1 MIYDSFLKIILKL
14 VIYLGA
20 WSLAQVSDA
29 KSIEVSLILCLI
41 KQELNHT
48 QFLTNELS
56 PTMLSNIVSH
66 LNLTQSE
73 LLLACDRENRA
84 HSQQWLVYSYLQT
97 GKYRKSVN
105 VLTDLVLSNEIYPFD
120 NYYLPYIY
128 GARAF
133 LVIHVFFWS
142 MYEKENNQDIFTRTM
157 DEILFK
163 MDSNPIRI
171 LTDNMTDNSSF
182 QENEILAR
190 FGMSQI

>member
-1 MIYDSFLKIILKL
+1 
-14 VIYLGA
+14 
-20 WSLAQVSDA
+20 
-29 KSIEVSLILCLI
+29 
-41 KQELNHT
+41 
-48 QFLTNELS
+48 
-56 PTMLSNIVSH
+56 MLSNIVSH

-73 LLLACDRENRA
+73 VLLACDRENRA

-105 VLTDLVLSNEIYPFD
+105 VLTDLVLSHEIYSFD

-133 LVIHVFFWS
+133 IVIHVFFWS
-142 MYEKENNQDIFTRTM
+142 MYEKENNQDIFNRTM
-157 DEILFK
+157 DEILVK